1 MYVSYTDEDSTQES
15 HTAMLS
21 TTTSNDNDDNT
32 AVPTISGT
40 ETEDQTLTVDGSPL
54 TGNDEDG
61 MNSASFTYQWQR
73 CSSTTVS
80 TCSDI
85 SGATSA
91 TYGLDD
97 ADAAKYIRAAVMYT
111 DDYSTAETVYSA
123 VTGAITNVNDAP
135 SAGADQT
142 GAVTEDA
149 STTTATVSYTHL
161 TLPTKA

>member
-1 MYVSYTDEDSTQES
+1 
-15 HTAMLS
+15 
-21 TTTSNDNDDNT
+21 
-32 AVPTISGT
+32 
-40 ETEDQTLTVDGSPL
+40 
-54 TGNDEDG
+54 

-149 STTTATVSYTHL
+149 STTTATGTVASSDVDPSDTLTYTIGTAAGTYG
-161 TLPTKA
+161 TLSMSGAAWTYTIDNLSLIHI